1 MKIKVIVATHKPY
14 RMPDDVAYLPLHVGK
29 EGKKDIGFGG
39 DNTGDNI
46 SAKNCNYCELTGL
59 YWAWKNLTD
68 ADAIGLVHYRRHFV
82 SQKNKCGKKWER
94 ILTGK
99 EIEKLMSE
107 YDIIVPCKRNYF
119 IETNESQYIHA
130 HPKEDWEKMLSL
142 IKEQNPEYSSS
153 LDKMRKSISGHKFNM
168 CIMKR
173 DILNEYCSWLFPLL
187 EKIEESQLTKI
198 RILGHISE
206 RMFDVWLY
214 ANEKKYKFKEIPIM
228 FMERQN
234 WLVKGFKFLWRK
246 LAN

>member
-1 MKIKVIVATHKPY
+1 MNIKIVVAAHKTY
-14 RMPDDVAYLPLHVGK
+14 QMPDDTAYLPLHVGK
-29 EGKKDIGFGG
+29 QGKESIGFAG
-39 DNTGDNI
+39 DDTGENI
-46 SAKNCNYCELTGL
+46 SAKNNIYCELTGL
-59 YWAWKNLTD
+59 YWAWKNLPD
-68 ADAIGLVHYRRHFV
+68 ADVIGLVHYRRHFV
-82 SQKNKCGKKWER
+82 NKGK
-94 ILTGK
+94 ILTGA

-142 IKEQNPEYSSS
+142 VREQGQKYSLS
-153 LDKMRKSISGHKFNM
+153 LDRMRKSTSGHKFNM

-173 DILNEYCSWLFPLL
+173 KALDEYCSWLFPLL
-187 EKIEESQLTKI
+187 EKIEESQHNKL

-214 ANEKKYKFKEIPIM
+214 ANEDKYRVKEIPVR

-234 WLVKGFKFLWRK
+234 WLVKGARFLWRK
-246 LAN
+246 FVT

>member
-1 MKIKVIVATHKPY
+1 MNIEIVVATHKPY
-14 RMPDDVAYLPLHVGK
+14 RMPDDAAYLPLHVGK
-29 EGKKDIGFGG
+29 EGKKSIGFAG
-39 DNTGDNI
+39 DDTGENI
-46 SAKNCNYCELTGL
+46 SAKNGNYCELTGL

-68 ADAIGLVHYRRHFV
+68 ADVIGLVHYRRHFV
-82 SQKNKCGKKWER
+82 SQENKRGKKWEK

-107 YDIIVPCKRNYF
+107 CDIIVPRKRNYF

-130 HPKEDWEKMLSL
+130 HPKEGWNKMLSL
-142 IKEQNPEYSSS
+142 VREQTPEYSLN
-153 LDKMRKSISGHKFNM
+153 LDKMRKNTSGHKFNM

-173 DILNEYCSWLFPLL
+173 NALDSYCSWLFPLL
-187 EKIEESQLTKI
+187 EKIEESQSEKS

-214 ANEKKYKFKEIPIM
+214 SNEGRYKIKEIPVQ

-234 WLVKGFKFLWRK
+234 WLVKGMNFLWRK
-246 LAN
+246 FV

>member
-1 MKIKVIVATHKPY
+1 MSEDP
-14 RMPDDVAYLPLHVGK
+14 AYLPLHVGK
-29 EGKKDIGFGG
+29 EGKKSIGFEG

-46 SAKNCNYCELTGL
+46 STKNCNYCELTGL

-82 SQKNKCGKKWER
+82 SRDNKHGKKWEK

-99 EIEKLMSE
+99 EIEELMNE
-107 YDIIVPCKRNYF
+107 YDIIVPCKRIYF

-142 IKEQNPEYSSS
+142 IKEQNPEYSLS

-168 CIMKR
+168 FIMKR
-173 DILNEYCSWLFPLL
+173 EILNEYCSWLFPLL
-187 EKIEESQLTKI
+187 EKIEESQPTKS

-214 ANEKKYKFKEIPIM
+214 ANERKHKFKEIPIM

-234 WLVKGFKFLWRK
+234 WLVKGMKFLWRK
-246 LAN
+246 LAG